1 MILFKLI
8 LLSFTVL
15 VSGHNLEKKDGDLLL
30 SLDLEGM
37 IEIGGKPVDEVPE
50 LTSAQ
55 AFDLCS
61 VVEDS
66 GIENTQAFLW
76 AKNNHH
82 VSSHDDGS
90 LKKSL
95 TNGTVYGPGCYSFRW
110 RRCGNV

>member
-15 VSGHNLEKKDGDLLL
+15 VSGHNLEKSDGELLL
-30 SLDLEGM
+30 SLDLKST

-66 GIENTQAFLW
+66 GMENTQVFLW
-76 AKNNHH
+76 AKNNPHD
-82 VSSHDDGS
+82 SSDDRT

-95 TNGTVYGPGCYSFRW
+95 TNGTVYSPGCYSFRW
-110 RRCGNV
+110 RRCGKE